1 MPECLWVYDVEDFG
15 PMIVTIDSHGNNMTK
30 NVKEI
35 VTTKMKKILEEME
48 G

>member
-1 MPECLWVYDVEDFG
+1 MEDFG

-30 NVKEI
+30 DVKDQ
-35 VTTKMKKILEEME
+35 VTARMKRIIEELE